1 MFLKR
6 KSTII
11 ISTALAVF
19 ILDRLTKLAVQSNI
33 GFEDTIPVIRG
44 FFELTYVRNT
54 GAAFGIM
61 AFARDSFRVPFLLAS
76 TAAAIGLLVYFV
88 RKTRDDEYL
97 LLVALAMVLGG
108 ALGNL
113 ADRLVYGY
121 VIDFLY
127 FHVRE
132 YYWPA
137 FNVADSGITVG
148 VALLGFDLLI
158 RKRDT
163 GTAGV

>member
-11 ISTALAVF
+11 ITTALAVF
-19 ILDRLTKLAVQSNI
+19 VLDRLTKLAVQSKI
-33 GFEDTIPVIRG
+33 GFEDTIPVIKG

-61 AFARDSFRVPFLLAS
+61 ALARDSFRVPFLLAS
-76 TAAAIGLLVYFV
+76 TAVAIGLLVYFV

-97 LLVALAMVLGG
+97 LLVALAMILGG

-113 ADRLVYGY
+113 VDRLVYGY
-121 VIDFLY
+121 VVDFLY
-127 FHVRE
+127 FHVNQ

-148 VALLGFDLLI
+148 VALLGFDLLV
-158 RKRDT
+158 RKKDT
-163 GTAGV
+163 RA

>member
-11 ISTALAVF
+11 ITTALAVF
-19 ILDRLTKLAVQSNI
+19 ILDRLTKLAVQSKI
-33 GFEDTIPVIRG
+33 GFEESIQVIKG

-61 AFARDSFRVPFLLAS
+61 ALARDSFIVPFLLAS
-76 TAAAIGLLVYFV
+76 TAVAIGLLVYFV

-97 LLVALAMVLGG
+97 LLVALAMILGG

-113 ADRLVYGY
+113 VDRLVYGY
-121 VIDFLY
+121 VVDFLY
-127 FHVRE
+127 FHVNQ

-148 VALLGFDLLI
+148 VALLGFDLLV
-158 RKRDT
+158 RKKDT
-163 GTAGV
+163 RA

>member
-11 ISTALAVF
+11 VTIASAVF
-19 ILDRLTKLAVQSNI
+19 ILDRLTKLAVQSKI
-33 GFEDTIPVIRG
+33 GFEDIIPVVRG

-97 LLVALAMVLGG
+97 LLLALAMILGG

-113 ADRLVYGY
+113 TDRMIYGY
-121 VIDFLY
+121 VIDFLS
-127 FHVRE
+127 FHFKE
-132 YYWPA
+132 HYWPA

-158 RKRDT
+158 RKKDPGAG
-163 GTAGV
+163 GT